1 MVKGEISDGR
11 KIERVGFRKIT
22 LAAKWI
28 SIGFQENVI
37 QIENIRR
44 YFHKIDQRNLKKAC
58 SICSKLSVKVP
69 DQC

>member
-1 MVKGEISDGR
+1 MNFHRFPG
-11 KIERVGFRKIT
+11 
-22 LAAKWI
+22 
-28 SIGFQENVI
+28 NVI

-44 YFHKIDQRNLKKAC
+44 YFHKIDQRNIKKAC